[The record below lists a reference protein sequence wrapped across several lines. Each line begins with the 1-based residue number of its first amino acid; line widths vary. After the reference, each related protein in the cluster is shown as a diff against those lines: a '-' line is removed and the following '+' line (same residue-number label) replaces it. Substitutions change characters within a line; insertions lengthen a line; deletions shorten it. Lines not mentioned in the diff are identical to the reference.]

1 MTDPLPIAPDS
12 GARTRLL
19 DAAAEIFGTFNLEG
33 ATTRQLA
40 ERAGVNQAAIPY
52 YFGGKEG
59 LYLATIEHFFSVHA
73 PKIGSVVGE
82 IETRLAAKDVN
93 QGDALDL
100 LKKLLETMLEVL
112 LRQQTNHSF
121 GRIIIREQMQPTK
134 AFDLIYERV
143 IRHVHQTVSTLL
155 AIILD
160 REPDDRGVVFRAQMI
175 VGQILIFLS
184 GRETI
189 RRRLNLAGY
198 TDEEFAEIKAALHE
212 QLDLLQPV
220 GLASPFVRP
229 SRTSDF
235 GELSR
240 AAASD
245 KSEESS
251 EARSTKRGGRK

>member
-1 MTDPLPIAPDS
+1 VTDSLSITSDLSTRA
-12 GARTRLL
+12 RLL
-19 DAAAEIFGTFNLEG
+19 DAAAEVFGTFNLEG

-59 LYLATIEHFFSVHA
+59 LYLATVEHFFSVHA

-82 IETRLAAKDVN
+82 IESQLAAKTVDREE
-93 QGDALDL
+93 ALHL
-100 LKKLLETMLEVL
+100 LKKVLETMLEVL
-112 LRQQTNHSF
+112 LRQQTNRSF

-143 IRHVHQTVSTLL
+143 IRHVHQTISTLL
-155 AIILD
+155 AILLD
-160 REPDDRGVVFRAQMI
+160 REPGDRSVILRAQMI
-175 VGQILIFLS
+175 VGQILIFLA

-189 RRRLNLAGY
+189 RRRLNLTGY

-212 QLDLLQPV
+212 QLDLLQSNR
-220 GLASPFVRP
+220 LASP
-229 SRTSDF
+229 SAKASDF
-235 GELSR
+235 
-240 AAASD
+240 AKASSD
-245 KSEESS
+245 QLQNKS

>member
-1 MTDPLPIAPDS
+1 VSEPLPITPDL

-19 DAAAEIFGTFNLEG
+19 DAAAEIFGTYNLEG

-59 LYLATIEHFFSVHA
+59 LYLATVEHFFSVHA
-73 PKIGSVVGE
+73 PKIGSVVGD
-82 IETRLAAKDVN
+82 IESRLAAKDVN
-93 QGDALDL
+93 QGEALNL

-112 LRQQTNHSF
+112 LRQQTNRSF

-143 IRHVHQTVSTLL
+143 IRHVHQTISTLL
-155 AIILD
+155 AILLD
-160 REPDDRGVVFRAQMI
+160 RKPDDRSVVLRAQMI
-175 VGQILIFLS
+175 VGQILVFLA

-220 GLASPFVRP
+220 GLVPVRHSPAQP
-229 SRTSDF
+229 DD
-235 GELSR
+235 GG
-240 AAASD
+240 
-245 KSEESS
+245 S
-251 EARSTKRGGRK
+251 EARTKKRGGRK